1 MLSVFICLRGTKEDL
16 KLQSTNYYVYFDMT
30 KRKMAGV
37 GRLMALGLNPQD
49 HASTLDMV
57 LGVAGGCVLREQVH
71 GLQCTSRK
79 AFYTKAVSVSPC
91 GEFLEVNHLLG
102 AAGGFRGKWPR
113 DWQSHPPHLQD
124 GTLHLYAQGK
134 GSRTH
139 SPSFHCLPINQGPNL
154 GGPISR

>member
-1 MLSVFICLRGTKEDL
+1 MQCSLAPSTDVKKQLAMIRPGMSMLSVFICLRGTKEDL

-57 LGVAGGCVLREQVH
+57 LGVTGGCVLREQVH

-91 GEFLEVNHLLG
+91 GGVSGSEPSSG
-102 AAGGFRGKWPR
+102 CCW
-113 DWQSHPPHLQD
+113 WLQRKM
-124 GTLHLYAQGK
+124 A
-134 GSRTH
+134 
-139 SPSFHCLPINQGPNL
+139 
-154 GGPISR
+154 